1 MGERCSVIHQI
12 FKSLLKWSCWPA
24 SPSPVSRP
32 QTFWGSLS
40 FVPDPLAQTMGT
52 EDV

>member
-24 SPSPVSRP
+24 SPSSVSRP